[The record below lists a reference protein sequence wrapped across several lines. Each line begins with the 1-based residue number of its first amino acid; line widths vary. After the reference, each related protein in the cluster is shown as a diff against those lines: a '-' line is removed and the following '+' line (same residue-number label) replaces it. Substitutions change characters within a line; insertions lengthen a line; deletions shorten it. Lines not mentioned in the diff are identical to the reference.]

1 MYLAAES
8 APDSYENKDYY
19 SDHPMVL
26 GAFGI
31 MPKTVGIDTAIMANT
46 FDYIEKNW
54 NWDRTWGW
62 DYPMAAMCATR
73 LGKPEQA
80 VALLLKDEVKNSYLK
95 NGHNYQ
101 TSRLRIYLPGNGGL
115 LTAVAMMCA
124 GFEGNETSNPGF
136 PNDWNVKWE
145 GLKPVF

>member
-1 MYLAAES
+1 
-8 APDSYENKDYY
+8 
-19 SDHPMVL
+19 
-26 GAFGI
+26 
-31 MPKTVGIDTAIMANT
+31 
-46 FDYIEKNW
+46 
-54 NWDRTWGW
+54 
-62 DYPMAAMCATR
+62 MAAMCATR